1 MRDGFII
8 HEKTMRMARR
18 LEPEDVGYL
27 FWCLA
32 NYYEDGEIDLEKV
45 SEVSVA
51 VAIIL
56 EDALERMD
64 ADAEAYEKLSVD
76 RSEAGKKGAEKRWHS
91 HEGGDAQIASDSKAI
106 ATDGK
111 AMANDSKAMANDS
124 KHMANDS
131 DSVSVIKENL
141 SPKGESQ
148 KKAAAFHPP
157 TAEEVRAYCQER
169 GNRVD
174 PEHFVDFYTSK
185 GWKVGNQPMKD
196 WKACVR
202 TWERKDAAPPGKVRP
217 IRKGY
222 EERSYDFDAI
232 EREAFAAMMREG

>member
-8 HEKTMRMARR
+8 HEKTMRMSRW
-18 LEPEDVGYL
+18 LSPEDAGYL

-64 ADAEAYEKLSVD
+64 ADAEAYDKSVKQKQVAAQARWEK
-76 RSEAGKKGAEKRWHS
+76 E
-91 HEGGDAQIASDSKAI
+91 
-106 ATDGK
+106 K
-111 AMANDSKAMANDS
+111 AMRKDADGMRKDADACGCNAEQCGDDAGNAVSVS
-124 KHMANDS
+124 VS
-131 DSVSVIKENL
+131 DSVSVLKEKG
-141 SPKGESQ
+141 SPKGEQ
-148 KKAAAFHPP
+148 KKKAAAFHPP
-157 TAEEVRAYCQER
+157 TVEEVRAYCQER

-185 GWKVGNQPMKD
+185 GWKVGNQQMKD

-202 TWERKDAAPPGKVRP
+202 TWERKDAAPPGKVLP

-222 EERSYDFDAI
+222 EERDYDFDQI